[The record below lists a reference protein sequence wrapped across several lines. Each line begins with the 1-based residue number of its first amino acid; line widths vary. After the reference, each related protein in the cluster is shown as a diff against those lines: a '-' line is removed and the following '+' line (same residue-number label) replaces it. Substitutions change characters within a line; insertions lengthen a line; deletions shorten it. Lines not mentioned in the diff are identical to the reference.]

1 MTEPTMSALYHMEGF
16 VEAYILDGKGEVWE
30 RHLVLYNEKTCDNPR
45 DHFINNNYVFFLG
58 FQTMERLG
66 LQETIS
72 QLECCHLK
80 QKWENI
86 IKEREERLEATRE
99 ARRAQGEKLKKEMEE
114 MLNGR

>member
-16 VEAYILDGKGEVWE
+16 VEAYILDGKSEVWE

-86 IKEREERLEATRE
+86 IREREERLEATRE
-99 ARRAQGEKLKKEMEE
+99 ARRVQGEKLKKEMEE